1 MKLKNQSMTN
11 HLSESSSSYAY
22 ELVTEAQGRLQVMK
36 KILDDENCTVSPLH
50 ARVHKALILTT
61 EALVC
66 LEALS
71 KEPINE

>member
-1 MKLKNQSMTN
+1 MNN

-22 ELVTEAQGRLQVMK
+22 KSLTEAQGRLQVTK
-36 KILDDENCTVSPLH
+36 KILDDENCTDSPLH
-50 ARVHKALILTT
+50 ARVHKALILTA